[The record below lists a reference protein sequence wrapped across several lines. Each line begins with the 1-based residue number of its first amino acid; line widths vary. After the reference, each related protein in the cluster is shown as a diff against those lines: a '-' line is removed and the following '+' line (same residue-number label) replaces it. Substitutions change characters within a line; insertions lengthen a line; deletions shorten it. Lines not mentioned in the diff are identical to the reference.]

1 MILNNRYETAAA
13 DHVGTRIKRR
23 LQNLW
28 SSRHLVFSIVVRQ
41 FQVRYR
47 QSFIGFLW
55 AFIMP
60 LATLAAGVIVFKGM
74 ANVDTGGQSYELL
87 TLAALIPWTFFSSG
101 LSSGVGSVLGGKSLV
116 TKVNI
121 PRYALPL
128 STVGSAF
135 LDTAIS
141 STLFVAL
148 AYALGDGLP
157 PTALWVPFL
166 MLIEAGL
173 IVGLVLLTSA
183 AAVFA
188 RDIQLGISLLLRLW
202 LLVTPV
208 LYPPDSLP
216 VELGTWYNLNPLTGL
231 VETFQRVLIDGHAPD
246 FVVLIPAL
254 VWTVISLLVG
264 CWYFAATEK
273 RFADVI

>member
-1 MILNNRYETAAA
+1 M
-13 DHVGTRIKRR
+13 
-23 LQNLW
+23 
-28 SSRHLVFSIVVRQ
+28 
-41 FQVRYR
+41 
-47 QSFIGFLW
+47 
-55 AFIMP
+55 
-60 LATLAAGVIVFKGM
+60 
-74 ANVDTGGQSYELL
+74 
-87 TLAALIPWTFFSSG
+87 
-101 LSSGVGSVLGGKSLV
+101 LGGKSLV